1 MRPIYVFDLDGTLI
15 DSVSRYSAGILKI
28 LDDAGITYDD
38 TLIKIITPLGYTKT
52 AEYYIERFGMQDTV
66 ENIVAH
72 IEKNLYTEYAE
83 NIVLKPTVREYLEKL
98 NSEGAALY
106 VLTASPHLVTDVCL
120 KRNGVYDLFDIVWSL
135 DDFGLTKSDTR
146 VFYKVAELLGC
157 KTGDIHFFDDNMIAL
172 ENGAEAGCMTY
183 GVYDSQTEEEIE
195 EIRPKL
201 KKFIRSFAEMM

>member
-15 DSVSRYSAGILKI
+15 NSMSRYSVGILKV
-28 LDDAGITYDD
+28 LDDAGIAYDN

-52 AEYYIERFGMQDTV
+52 AEYFIREYGLQDTV
-66 ENIVAH
+66 ENVVSR

-83 NIVLKPTVREYLEKL
+83 NIELKPTVREYLEKL
-98 NSEGAALY
+98 KSEGAALY

-120 KRNGVYDLFDIVWSL
+120 KRNGIYDLFDIVWSM
-135 DDFGLTKSDTR
+135 DDFNLTKSDTR

-157 KTGDIHFFDDNMIAL
+157 TTGDIHFFDDNVIAL
-172 ENGAEAGCMTY
+172 ENGAKAGCMTY
-183 GVYDSQTEEEIE
+183 GVYDSQTDEEIE

-201 KKFIRSFAEMM
+201 KKFIRSYKEMM